1 MTGTNGNR
9 PKVEIQLNESATL
22 TLLKDK
28 PYVGENSHGQF
39 YLYSVQHDQL
49 EKAFFAPAEIH
60 QAILEAGLK
69 AGDSFSVKKIGI
81 QNGKK
86 LSAAV
91 EFAVVN
97 KQTTP
102 NGSSNALHATED
114 GFRDIMEKCLR
125 ESVSVIQAVN
135 TVTWTTENI
144 TSIALTMFIQRSKM
158 R

>member
-1 MTGTNGNR
+1 MTQTNGNR

-22 TLLKDK
+22 KLLKDK
-28 PYVGENSHGQF
+28 AFIGENGHGQYF
-39 YLYSVQHDQL
+39 LYSVEQDGV
-49 EKAFFAPAEIH
+49 EKAFFATADVH
-60 QAILEAGLK
+60 QLILENGLK
-69 AGDSFSVKKIGI
+69 AGDSFSIKKTAV

-86 LSAAV
+86 IGANV
-91 EFAVVN
+91 EFAVAN
-97 KQTTP
+97 KQEAP
-102 NGSSNALHATED
+102 KNNALPASDD

-144 TSIALTMFIQRSKM
+144 TSIALTMFIQRSKA

>member
-1 MTGTNGNR
+1 MTQTNGNR

-22 TLLKDK
+22 KLLKDK
-28 PYVGENSHGQF
+28 AFIGENGHGQY
-39 YLYSVQHDQL
+39 YLYSVEHEGT
-49 EKAFFAPAEIH
+49 EKAFFATADVH
-60 QAILEAGLK
+60 QLILENGLK
-69 AGDSFSVKKIGI
+69 AGDSFSIKKSAV

-86 LSAAV
+86 IGANV
-91 EFAVVN
+91 EFAIVG
-97 KQTTP
+97 KQTAS
-102 NGSSNALHATED
+102 NGAGHVVDD